1 MADFKCEICS
11 NSIDMDIFIRDFKV
25 CPYCN
30 HHYLLNIAARIEL
43 MTDTGTFSEI
53 SADLKPVDFLD
64 FVDTKSYRERITES
78 ESKSGI
84 TEAIVT
90 GCAKIGGFDAAIGI
104 MDFSYMGGSM
114 GSVVG
119 EKITRLSKLS
129 IEKRIPLIFVCSS
142 GGARMQ
148 EGIISLMQ
156 MAKTVSAV
164 NKAKESLIPYISIIT
179 NPTTGGVSASFATI
193 ADIIIAEPGALFCFA
208 GPRVVKQTIKKAL
221 PADFGLSER
230 NLKNGQIDMIINRKE
245 LKEVIIKFLK
255 IFSWIALEDSLKF
268 D

>member
-1 MADFKCEICS
+1 MTDYKCEICG
-11 NSIDMDIFIRDFKV
+11 NLINTDIFLKDFKV

-30 HHYLLNIAARIEL
+30 HHYLLNSARRIDLIADE
-43 MTDTGTFSEI
+43 GTFKETCTNI
-53 SADLKPVDFLD
+53 RPVDFLD
-64 FVDTKSYRERITES
+64 FTDTKSYKERIKES
-78 ESKSGI
+78 EEKSGI
-84 TEAIVT
+84 TEAIIT
-90 GCAKIGGFDAAIGI
+90 GLAKIGGFDVAIGI

-129 IEKRIPLIFVCSS
+129 IEKRIPFILVCSS

-164 NKAKESLIPYISIIT
+164 NKLKESLIPYISIIA

-193 ADIIIAEPGALFCFA
+193 ADIIIAEPEALFCFA
-208 GPRVVKQTIKKAL
+208 GPRVVKQTLKKEL
-221 PADFGLSER
+221 PPDFGLSER
-230 NLKNGQIDMIINRKE
+230 NLKNGQIDMIVNRKD
-245 LKEVIIKFLK
+245 LKSVIVKLLK
-255 IFSWIALEDSLKF
+255 IFS
-268 D
+268 

>member
-11 NSIDMDIFIRDFKV
+11 NLINMDIFLRDFKV

-30 HHYLLNIAARIEL
+30 HHYMLDSAARIDL
-43 MTDTGTFSEI
+43 ITDEGTFKEEFTNI
-53 SADLKPVDFLD
+53 KTVDFLD
-64 FVDTKSYRERITES
+64 FVDTKSYKERIRES
-78 ESKSGI
+78 EEKSGI
-84 TEAIVT
+84 AEAIVT
-90 GCAKIGGFDAAIGI
+90 GYASIGGFAAAIGV

-129 IEKRIPLIFVCSS
+129 IEKGIPLIIVCSS

-156 MAKTVSAV
+156 MAKTVSAI

-179 NPTTGGVSASFATI
+179 NPTTGGVSASFATT
-193 ADIIIAEPGALFCFA
+193 ADVIIAEPEALFCFA
-208 GPRVVKQTIKKAL
+208 GPRVVKQTIKKEL
-221 PADFGLSER
+221 PPDFGLSER
-230 NLKNGQIDMIINRKE
+230 NLKNGQIDMIVNRKD
-245 LKEVIIKFLK
+245 LKNTIIKLLK
-255 IFSWIALEDSLKF
+255 IFS
-268 D
+268 

>member
-1 MADFKCEICS
+1 MTDFKCEICS
-11 NSIDMDIFIRDFKV
+11 KLINLDVFLGDFKV

-30 HHYLLNIAARIEL
+30 HHYLLDSASRIDL
-43 MTDTGTFSEI
+43 ITDEGTFNEI
-53 SADLKPVDFLD
+53 STDLKPVDFLD
-64 FVDTKSYRERITES
+64 FVDTKSYKERIMES
-78 ESKSGI
+78 EIKSGI
-84 TEAIVT
+84 SEAIVT
-90 GCAKIGGFDAAIGI
+90 GDAMIGGFAAALGV

-129 IEKRIPLIFVCSS
+129 IERRIPLILVCSS

-193 ADIIIAEPGALFCFA
+193 ADVIIAEPEALFCFA
-208 GPRVVKQTIKKAL
+208 GPRVVKQTIKKEL
-221 PADFGLSER
+221 PPDFGLSER
-230 NLKNGQIDMIINRKE
+230 NLKNGQIDMIVNRKD
-245 LKEVIIKFLK
+245 LKNTVIKLLK
-255 IFSWIALEDSLKF
+255 IFS
-268 D
+268 

>member
-11 NSIDMDIFIRDFKV
+11 NLINMDIFLRDFKV

-30 HHYLLNIAARIEL
+30 HHYMLDSAARIDL
-43 MTDTGTFSEI
+43 ITDEGTFIEEFMNI
-53 SADLKPVDFLD
+53 KTVDFLD
-64 FVDTKSYRERITES
+64 FVDTKSYKERIRES
-78 ESKSGI
+78 EEKSGI
-84 TEAIVT
+84 EEAIVT
-90 GCAKIGGFDAAIGI
+90 GYASIGSFAAAIGV

-119 EKITRLSKLS
+119 EKITRLSRLS
-129 IEKRIPLIFVCSS
+129 IEKRIPLIIVCSS

-156 MAKTVSAV
+156 MAKTVSAI

-193 ADIIIAEPGALFCFA
+193 ADVIIAEPEALFCFA
-208 GPRVVKQTIKKAL
+208 GPRVVKQTIKKEL
-221 PADFGLSER
+221 PPDFGLSER
-230 NLKNGQIDMIINRKE
+230 NLKNGQIDMIVNRKD
-245 LKEVIIKFLK
+245 LKNTIIKLLK
-255 IFSWIALEDSLKF
+255 IFS
-268 D
+268 